1 MRNRVIAPLV
11 MLATISTLTACS
23 VTSKTTPSVTLTGST
38 GSIQIDT
45 SGSTVIII
53 PTPETTGIVI
63 TPTGMP
69 ESTGSM
75 HTGMYTPVTAS
86 GNMHGAPMTKTE
98 IISYRS
104 PAGEDKVEI
113 TVTVNDGII
122 TAVSSK
128 TLGTND
134 ASKYNQNNFAKN
146 VSVKVVGMAK
156 KNFKIDTIG
165 GASLT
170 TGAFNQFIQS
180 L

>member
-1 MRNRVIAPLV
+1 MRNPVIAPLV

-23 VTSKTTPSVTLTGST
+23 VKSQTTPPVVLTTSTASV
-38 GSIQIDT
+38 QIDT
-45 SGSTVIII
+45 SGSTVIIT
-53 PTPETTGIVI
+53 PTPETTAVII
-63 TPTGMP
+63 TPTTPP

-75 HTGMYTPVTAS
+75 NTGIYTPVTAS
-86 GNMHGAPMTKTE
+86 VNLHGSPMTKTE

-104 PAGEDKVEI
+104 PAGEDKVEV

-146 VSVKVVGMAK
+146 VSGKAVGMAK
-156 KNFKIDTIG
+156 KNFKIDTVG

-170 TGAFNQFIQS
+170 TAAFNQFVQS